1 MSNPL
6 NNEYDLNKMID
17 ATVKKYGAKAS
28 ALILILQDIQSHY
41 RYLPKEALVA
51 VSKKMKLPL
60 PQVYGV
66 ATFYKSFSLE
76 PKGKHHICVCS
87 GSSCHT
93 RKAQAVAKQLE
104 QELGITTG
112 KTTADGQFSLEKINC
127 LGLCSLG
134 PNVSVNDTY
143 YTNMT
148 AAKVTDLLRQ
158 LRTKQKSAEPA
169 GEVA

>member
-1 MSNPL
+1 MSSPL

-17 ATVKKYGAKAS
+17 TTVKKYGAKAS
-28 ALILILQDIQSHY
+28 ALILVLQDIQSRY
-41 RYLPKEALVA
+41 RYLPKEALMA

-66 ATFYKSFSLE
+66 ATFYKSFSLK
-76 PKGKHHICVCS
+76 PKGKHHICVCT

-93 RKAQAVAKQLE
+93 KKAQAVAEQLE
-104 QELGITTG
+104 RELGIPAG
-112 KTTADGQFSLEKINC
+112 KTTADGQFSLEKTNC

-134 PNVSVNDTY
+134 PTVSVNDTY
-143 YTNMT
+143 YANMT
-148 AAKVTDLLRQ
+148 DAKISDLLRQ

-169 GEVA
+169 EEVA